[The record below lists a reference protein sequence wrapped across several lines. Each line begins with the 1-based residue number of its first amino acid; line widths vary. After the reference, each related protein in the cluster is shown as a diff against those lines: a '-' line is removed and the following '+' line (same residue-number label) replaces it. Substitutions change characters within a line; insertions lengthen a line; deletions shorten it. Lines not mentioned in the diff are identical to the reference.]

1 MESQVPKTVFARYL
15 RKQQT
20 DVELLLWQ
28 KLRDRRL
35 VGYKFRRQKPIGYYI
50 VDFICVEKM
59 LVVEIDGGQHNT
71 IKGKKYDDRRTQHL
85 RKQGYNVIRFWDNEV
100 IKEMD
105 EVLNVINRAL
115 TSSDV
120 DRKTSPG
127 R

>member
-1 MESQVPKTVFARYL
+1 
-15 RKQQT
+15 
-20 DVELLLWQ
+20 
-28 KLRDRRL
+28 
-35 VGYKFRRQKPIGYYI
+35 
-50 VDFICVEKM
+50 
-59 LVVEIDGGQHNT
+59 
-71 IKGKKYDDRRTQHL
+71 
-85 RKQGYNVIRFWDNEV
+85 VIRFWDNEV

>member
-1 MESQVPKTVFARYL
+1 MESQVPKVVFARSL

-28 KLRDRRL
+28 KLRGRRL
-35 VGYKFRRQKPIGYYI
+35 SGYKFRRQKPIGYYI

-71 IKGKKYDDRRTQHL
+71 KDGKKYDDMRTQYL
-85 RKQGYNVIRFWDNEV
+85 QQQGYNVIRFWDNE
-100 IKEMD
+100 ITKEMD

-115 TSSDV
+115 ISSDV